1 LPRVDADEGN
11 SFGSLAPNVEVV
23 TACPRD
29 GTMKKVRMEEEEGT
43 KGKSGNMADVIGL
56 THSTDVIV
64 TISAIYMCG

>member
-1 LPRVDADEGN
+1 
-11 SFGSLAPNVEVV
+11 
-23 TACPRD
+23 
-29 GTMKKVRMEEEEGT
+29 MKKVRMEEEEGT